1 MRMSM
6 RRLATVSLMA
16 VSALSVETAT
26 AGDWARFR
34 GPNGSGVSADE
45 AAIPAEWSDSKNL
58 QWKAEL
64 PGPGSSSP
72 IVVGDR
78 VFVTSWSGY
87 ADNSGDEG
95 SLDSLQRHLVCIDRK
110 TGRQLWMST
119 VDAKLPEET
128 YRGMFAEN
136 GYKIFLSWC

>member
-1 MRMSM
+1 MRMSL

-64 PGPGSSSP
+64 PGPGASSP
-72 IVVGDR
+72 IVVGGR

-87 ADNSGDEG
+87 ADDSGDDGDDQSDDEKV
-95 SLDSLQRHLVCIDRK
+95 SKVC
-110 TGRQLWMST
+110 
-119 VDAKLPEET
+119 KLT
-128 YRGMFAEN
+128 F
-136 GYKIFLSWC
+136 